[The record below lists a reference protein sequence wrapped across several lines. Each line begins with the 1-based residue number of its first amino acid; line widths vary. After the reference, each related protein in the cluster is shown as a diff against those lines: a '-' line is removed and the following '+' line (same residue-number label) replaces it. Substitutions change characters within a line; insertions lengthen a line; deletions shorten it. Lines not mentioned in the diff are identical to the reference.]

1 MKNKIYVSMTD
12 TFMSGWGLSE
22 GKINKL
28 IFECDN
34 YEEVM
39 IVLNNAKNRKEMKYI
54 KVHEKIP
61 KNKENKYFIQIKNK
75 NVYPDWYKING

>member
-34 YEEVM
+34 YEEAM
-39 IVLNNAKNRKEMKYI
+39 LVLNKAKNRKEMKYV
-54 KVHEKIP
+54 KVHEKMP
-61 KNKENKYFIQIKNK
+61 NYNESKYFVQIKNK
-75 NVYPDWYKING
+75 NVYPNWYRIY

>member
-1 MKNKIYVSMTD
+1 MKNKMYVSMTD
-12 TFMSGWGLSE
+12 TFLSDWGLSK

-39 IVLNNAKNRKEMKYI
+39 IVLNKAKNRKEMKYI
-54 KVHEKIP
+54 KVHDKMP
-61 KNKENKYFIQIKNK
+61 KYKENKYFVQIKNK
-75 NVYPDWYKING
+75 NDYPNWYKIN

>member
-1 MKNKIYVSMTD
+1 MKNKMYVSMTD
-12 TFMSGWGLSE
+12 TFLSGWGLSE

-39 IVLNNAKNRKEMKYI
+39 VVLNKAKNRKEMKYV
-54 KVHEKIP
+54 KVHDKMP
-61 KNKENKYFIQIKNK
+61 KYNESKYFVQIKNK
-75 NVYPDWYKING
+75 NVYPNWYRIY

>member
-12 TFMSGWGLSE
+12 TFLSGWGLSE

-34 YEEVM
+34 YEEAM
-39 IVLNNAKNRKEMKYI
+39 LVLNNAKNRKEMKYI
-54 KVHEKIP
+54 KVHEKMP
-61 KNKENKYFIQIKNK
+61 KYKESKYFVQIKNK
-75 NVYPDWYKING
+75 NVYPNWYKIN